1 MTFSAKL
8 QWSNLDWQVSATNKS
23 LQTFTLFVFPS
34 KALPKNRAFTFF
46 GISSKDYKVISFPPM
61 RTQFS
66 HYEVGGYMQR

>member
-34 KALPKNRAFTFF
+34 KAPEEPSNYLF
-46 GISSKDYKVISFPPM
+46 
-61 RTQFS
+61 
-66 HYEVGGYMQR
+66 